1 VFSWSLPF
9 LAEKVS
15 SMLYTIVKKCS
26 DYDENED
33 GKKDINLKE
42 IMGTDMSKLPPDDA
56 KSKKR

>member
-1 VFSWSLPF
+1 M
-9 LAEKVS
+9 AEKVS

-42 IMGTDMSKLPPDDA
+42 IMGTDLAKLPPDDA